1 MPRPLL
7 ALAAPL
13 FALLFALPVAA
24 QPDTTAYVL
33 ALHGGAGVIERGSMT
48 PEREVR
54 YRTTLEE
61 ALRAGYDVI
70 QAGGSALDAVTATVP
85 ILEDSPLFNAGRGAV
100 FTSEGTVELDASIMD
115 GATLNA
121 GAVSTVTNVRNPILL
136 ARRVMEAS
144 PHVMLVGD
152 GAETFA
158 EAQGLDLV
166 ENEYFHTPPRREA
179 LERAQERERSTSG
192 ALLPP
197 EAWQMTGTVGAV
209 ARDHRGHLAAATS
222 TGGMTNKRWGRV
234 GDSPIIGAGT
244 YADDETCAVSATGH
258 GEYFIRLAIAH
269 DIAARMR
276 HGGAS
281 LHDAADAAIHG
292 RLTEIG
298 GTGGVIAMDR
308 AGRVAMPFNTPGM
321 FRGTI
326 DADGNVTVEIYSD

>member
-1 MPRPLL
+1 MPLRFLL
-7 ALAAPL
+7 LGLVLAAAP
-13 FALLFALPVAA
+13 AYA
-24 QPDTTAYVL
+24 QPEPPSDTTAYVL
-33 ALHGGAGVIERGSMT
+33 AIHGGAGVIERGSMT
-48 PEREVR
+48 PEREVH

-61 ALRAGYDVI
+61 ALRAGYDVL
-70 QAGGSALDAVTATVP
+70 QAGGSALDAVTAAIP
-85 ILEDSPLFNAGRGAV
+85 LLEDSPLFNAGRGAV

-121 GAVSTVTNVRNPILL
+121 GAVSTVTNVKNPILL

-152 GAETFA
+152 GAEAFA

-166 ENEYFHTPPRREA
+166 ENEYFHTTPRREA
-179 LERAQERERSTSG
+179 LDRARERERGTSG
-192 ALLPP
+192 ALVVP
-197 EAWQMTGTVGAV
+197 EDGQMTGTVGAV
-209 ARDHRGHLAAATS
+209 ARDRAGHLAAATS

-244 YADDETCAVSATGH
+244 YADDATCAVSATGH
-258 GEYFIRLAIAH
+258 GEYFIRLAVAH

-276 HGGAS
+276 HGGAT
-281 LHDAADAAIHG
+281 LHEAADAVIHG
-292 RLTEIG
+292 RLTDLG

-308 AGRVAMPFNTPGM
+308 DGRVAMPFNTPGM

-326 DADGNVTVEIYSD
+326 DADGNVTVEIYRD